1 MLSAVELHSGGGAGF
16 YTHPSFGRPPPPPVS
31 SDAVQYPAVMSGTEF
46 ARPKPK
52 SIGNS
57 TLNGLSPSA
66 ISPPTH
72 KYSHPHLHH
81 AQQQQQQQQHQQR
94 EHEQNGP
101 VNLAVNHH
109 HHHQPSRQQASTPEK
124 EHSEKEID
132 VVGLGG
138 GSSSVGGNPISFSS
152 NGSSQRILS
161 SFPAGLGSSA
171 YQALNYSFYG
181 NRYK

>member
-1 MLSAVELHSGGGAGF
+1 MLSAVELHSGGGGAGF
-16 YTHPSFGRPPPPPVS
+16 YTHPSFGRPPVS

-52 SIGNS
+52 SIA

-72 KYSHPHLHH
+72 KYSHSHL
-81 AQQQQQQQQHQQR
+81 QQR

-109 HHHQPSRQQASTPEK
+109 HHPSRQQATTPEK
-124 EHSEKEID
+124 ENSEKEID
-132 VVGLGG
+132 VVGLGSG
-138 GSSSVGGNPISFSS
+138 GGSSSSSVGGNPISFSS
-152 NGSSQRILS
+152 NGNSQRILS

-181 NRYK
+181 NRYR